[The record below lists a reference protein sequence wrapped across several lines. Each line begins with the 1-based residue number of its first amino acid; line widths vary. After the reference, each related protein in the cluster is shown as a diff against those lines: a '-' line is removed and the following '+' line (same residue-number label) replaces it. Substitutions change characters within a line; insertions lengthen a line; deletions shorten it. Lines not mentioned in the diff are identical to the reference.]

1 MDKNNIYRKLREET
15 ETNETPELT
24 QTELADIF
32 ASEGNPISQSVISK
46 LEKSKKNPPTTSANV
61 IKAYAEHFNVTA
73 DYLLGIR
80 KTAVVDENLAMIGK
94 TTGLD
99 DSSINTLKRVRQ
111 YWNNRIID
119 TLNYLMNDSERF
131 INFLEWISFYIDN
144 PYNTSVI
151 PDGSSYKE
159 IGDIVTLG
167 QPVSDNKGN
176 PGFNVITV
184 GVDILESHAML
195 KIQEILMNWKNEKKD
210 GD

>member
-80 KTAVVDENLAMIGK
+80 KTSVVDENLAMIGK

-99 DSSINTLKRVRQ
+99 DPSINTLKRVRQ
-111 YWNNRIID
+111 HWNNRIID

-131 INFLEWISFYIDN
+131 IDFLEWISLYIDN

-151 PDGSSYKE
+151 KDGSSYE
-159 IGDIVTLG
+159 GTGDTVSLG
-167 QPVSDNKGN
+167 QPVLDNKGN

-195 KIQEILMNWKNEKKD
+195 KIQEILMNWKNEKK
-210 GD
+210 GR

>member
-80 KTAVVDENLAMIGK
+80 KTSVVDENLAMIGK
-94 TTGLD
+94 TTV
-99 DSSINTLKRVRQ
+99 S
-111 YWNNRIID
+111 
-119 TLNYLMNDSERF
+119 MN
-131 INFLEWISFYIDN
+131 
-144 PYNTSVI
+144 
-151 PDGSSYKE
+151 
-159 IGDIVTLG
+159 
-167 QPVSDNKGN
+167 
-176 PGFNVITV
+176 
-184 GVDILESHAML
+184 
-195 KIQEILMNWKNEKKD
+195 
-210 GD
+210 